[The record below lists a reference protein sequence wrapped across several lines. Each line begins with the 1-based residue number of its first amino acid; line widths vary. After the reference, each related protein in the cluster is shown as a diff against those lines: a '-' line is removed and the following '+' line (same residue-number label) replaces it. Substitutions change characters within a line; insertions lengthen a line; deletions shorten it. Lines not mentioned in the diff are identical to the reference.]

1 MNLSESTQYLQSFI
15 KKVPNP
21 EHIPD
26 AELKAIYQLFID
38 TLTDHNHLY
47 YIEAKPI
54 ISDAEYDELFAYLK
68 AMEEYFPTIIS
79 STSPTQGLVGQL
91 SDGFKKAVHQIPL
104 LSLENSYNAEDIREW
119 AVRVAKLAEKKGIL
133 NREYHL
139 EPKFDGLSVECI
151 YYDGKLI
158 QAITRGDGK
167 IGEDITANVMMIP
180 SIPKQIPY
188 LWTLQV
194 RGEIMMPKSQLLKLN
209 QQREHSGQTPF
220 SNTRNAAAGTIKLLD
235 SREVGKRG
243 LIAFIYDQLWGEKVD
258 LKSIGMPVFE
268 LQENFLVTRDIEQII
283 AWCQDFQIKHFL
295 EEQDFDF
302 DGLVIKVSDSKSP
315 QHTSNCDISE
325 KSDFSLF
332 DTETPVNSSK
342 DIRSALWSTEHHPRR
357 AIAYKFPAQQVASQ
371 IQGITF
377 QVGRTGIITPV
388 AHIEPISLSGAT
400 IARVSLHNF
409 DFIAKKQIKKG
420 DFVRVQRSGEV
431 IPYILG
437 SIKERRNGSE
447 EPIIPPLFCPE
458 CGDPITNID
467 IHYYCTNPSCPAQIR
482 EKITHFVSRDAMDIS
497 GIGEAMI
504 EVLVKQKMLN
514 SVADI
519 YHLTSLQNQILL
531 RKFPSFG
538 EKKITELVNQ
548 IELSKKQ
555 PLRRL
560 LNALWIPHIWKKTAQ
575 DVAEYLALHEVAS
588 LDQMISAF
596 SNDGLADVEGIGEKS
611 LQAIQLFMTN
621 PETLKLLRTLE
632 QEGVQFSAINEKT
645 NTESSSQWTFS
656 LTGTFPISRTDLIQ
670 QMQKLGYRYE
680 ENPTS
685 GTTVMLIW
693 EKPSSKAE
701 KARKFW
707 ILIYENRETILQEFH
722 LTIPI
727 KLKDEKQGIIQ
738 GGLF

>member
-1 MNLSESTQYLQSFI
+1 MLVNLSESTQYLQSFI

-26 AELKAIYQLFID
+26 AELKTIYQLFID

-133 NREYHL
+133 NWEYHL

-151 YYDGKLI
+151 YHDGKLI

-180 SIPKQIPY
+180 SIPKQISY

-220 SNTRNAAAGTIKLLD
+220 SNTRNAAAGSIKLLD

-243 LIAFIYDQLWGEKVD
+243 LIAFMYDQLWGEKVD

-268 LQENFLVTRDIEQII
+268 LPENFLVTRDIEQII
-283 AWCQDFQIKHFL
+283 AWCQDFQVKHFL
-295 EEQDFDF
+295 EEEDF
-302 DGLVIKVSDSKSP
+302 DGLVIKVSDSKTP
-315 QHTSNCDISE
+315 QYTSNCDTSE
-325 KSDFSLF
+325 KSDLSLF
-332 DTETPVNSSK
+332 DTETPVNSSE

-437 SIKERRNGSE
+437 SITERRNGSE

-555 PLRRL
+555 PLWRL

-575 DVAEYLALHEVAS
+575 DVAEYLALHEVTS
-588 LDQMISAF
+588 LDQVISAF
-596 SNDGLADVEGIGEKS
+596 SNDGLADVAGIGEKS

-656 LTGTFPISRTDLIQ
+656 LTGTFPITRDNLIQ
-670 QMQKLGYRYE
+670 QMQQLGYRYE

-685 GTTVMLIW
+685 STTFVLIW
-693 EKPSSKAE
+693 EKPWSKAE

-707 ILIYENRETILQEFH
+707 ILIYENRETILKEFH

-727 KLKDEKQGIIQ
+727 KLKDENERIIQ